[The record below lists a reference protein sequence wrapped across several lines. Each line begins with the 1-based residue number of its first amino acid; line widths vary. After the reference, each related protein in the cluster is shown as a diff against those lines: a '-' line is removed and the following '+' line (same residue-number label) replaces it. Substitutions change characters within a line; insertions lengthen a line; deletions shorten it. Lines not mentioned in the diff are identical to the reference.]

1 MSDQIAVQPSQPGK
15 FASTRALLAGF
26 VTVLVLSLAT
36 DQLFHILGVYPPW
49 GEPMRGTGQNLL
61 ALSYRVV
68 YAVLGSYIAAR
79 LAPRNPM
86 RHAMILGAIG
96 FVLSTL
102 GADRRPRRRS
112 WPALV
117 SDRAGAHH
125 AALRLARRLHP
136 RGNDGEGPMT
146 NSSSNEAA
154 VRAHLDKWLEASRAM
169 DIDAHHGLLR
179 AGRGFLRLPF
189 GVSVSRSGCA
199 SQASG
204 SLLPAY
210 GRAGHDRPAW
220 SFRSRPATTLPSVT
234 PPCAAAARARAA
246 RSIGRG
252 CARPS
257 A

>member
-15 FASTRALLAGF
+15 FASARALLAGF

-102 GADRRPRRRS
+102 GAAGALAADLGPL
-112 WPALV
+112 WFPVALV
-117 SDRAGAHH
+117 
-125 AALRLARRLHP
+125 L
-136 RGNDGEGPMT
+136 
-146 NSSSNEAA
+146 
-154 VRAHLDKWLEASRAM
+154 
-169 DIDAHHGLLR
+169 
-179 AGRGFLRLPF
+179 
-189 GVSVSRSGCA
+189 
-199 SQASG
+199 
-204 SLLPAY
+204 
-210 GRAGHDRPAW
+210 
-220 SFRSRPATTLPSVT
+220 TTLP
-234 PPCAAAARARAA
+234 CAWLGGFIHEAMTEKDR
-246 RSIGRG
+246 
-252 CARPS
+252 
-257 A
+257 